1 MTEKVLLL
9 LNNVPS
15 PNEENL
21 KSSDGLIE
29 AIFLLS
35 NWPLLEPMDQN
46 INIIQMVKS
55 SYKKKLLF
63 NIITKNGNIKL
74 CFKELNLKDVFFRFL
89 KTVSLLI

>member
-74 CFKELNLKDVFFRFL
+74 CFKELNLKDVVFQIL
-89 KTVSLLI
+89 ETVSLLI